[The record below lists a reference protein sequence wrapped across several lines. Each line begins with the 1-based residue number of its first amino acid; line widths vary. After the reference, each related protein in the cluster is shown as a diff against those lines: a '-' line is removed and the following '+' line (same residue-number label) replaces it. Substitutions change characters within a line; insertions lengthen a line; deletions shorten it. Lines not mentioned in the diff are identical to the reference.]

1 MPHKYTTADKIRAV
15 SIKMSTRLTEFFFLL
30 FTDYQTDTES
40 LVPQKHS
47 HSGHPTRR
55 FGPGPEGPVTRRTG
69 KLAKRIHRTQ
79 TIAGCRVRRGRLLLG
94 HHQRRVRSW
103 HVVRG
108 AQPSRR
114 SQTARVPVARGPVL
128 HVSRFLVRIG
138 HPHRR
143 PTIIH
148 QTTDAP
154 EAAAMQVL
162 SAPSC
167 SRTSRPSAPESLSFF
182 AQVSIYILYIILYIL
197 HIIMYNMFV

>member
-1 MPHKYTTADKIRAV
+1 M
-15 SIKMSTRLTEFFFLL
+15 
-30 FTDYQTDTES
+30 
-40 LVPQKHS
+40 PQKRR

-55 FGPGPEGPVTRRTG
+55 FGPGPARTVTRRTG
-69 KLAKRIHRTQ
+69 KLAKRIHRAQ
-79 TIAGCRVRRGRLLLG
+79 TIAGGRVRRRRLLLG

-114 SQTARVPVARGPVL
+114 SQAARVVIARGPVL
-128 HVSRFLVRIG
+128 YVPRFLVRIR

-162 SAPSC
+162 SALSC

-182 AQVSIYILYIILYIL
+182 AQVSIYIYIIYYTI
-197 HIIMYNMFV
+197 HITYCL

>member
-1 MPHKYTTADKIRAV
+1 
-15 SIKMSTRLTEFFFLL
+15 MSTRLTEFFFLL
-30 FTDYQTDTES
+30 FTDHQTDTES
-40 LVPQKHS
+40 LVPQKRRHP
-47 HSGHPTRR
+47 GHPTRR
-55 FGPGPEGPVTRRTG
+55 FGPGPAGPVARRTG

-114 SQTARVPVARGPVL
+114 PQAARVPVARGPVL
-128 HVSRFLVRIG
+128 HVPRFLVRIG

-143 PTIIH
+143 PTVVH

-162 SAPSC
+162 SALSC
-167 SRTSRPSAPESLSFF
+167 SRTSRPSAPESLSLF
-182 AQVSIYILYIILYIL
+182 AQVSLYIYIYIIYYTIHITYYI
-197 HIIMYNMFV
+197 